1 MTRQQYLAE
10 LRHELS
16 TLPVEEQEEALEY
29 YRGYFE
35 DADNDEEVM
44 SEFGSPAALAQTI
57 KEKFAS
63 VPDITHRP
71 QQNEGTDGESGNF
84 SSDEVRSLDISLGIA
99 EIVMAKGEN
108 FSVAYRGLSS
118 GDIRYGLS
126 PFGTFTV
133 ESTGPLTGLNFWR
146 HNNAHSDLN
155 HPRILIK
162 IPEHT
167 KLDLLRLHIG
177 AGSFSAKDIDIV
189 SARSYIDVGAGN
201 IVLNRVCSTA
211 GKLQCGMGNISYT
224 GTLGGLVNI
233 DCGMG
238 NVSLNLDGREE
249 DYSLSAKVGLG
260 HVRMNELKKDGIG
273 TLLCTDQ
280 KQNHFSVNC
289 GMGAVTIKIH

>member
-10 LRHELS
+10 LKHELS

-44 SEFGSPAALAQTI
+44 AEFGTPQQLAQTI
-57 KEKFAS
+57 KDKFAS
-63 VPDITHRP
+63 VPDIA
-71 QQNEGTDGESGNF
+71 QQKNEGANGESNTF
-84 SSDEVRSLDISLGIA
+84 SSGDVRSLDISLGIA

-108 FSVAYRGLSS
+108 FSVSYRGLSS

-133 ESTGPLTGLNFWR
+133 ESSRLLSGIDKWR
-146 HNNAHSDLN
+146 HGDANG

-177 AGSFSAKDIDIV
+177 AGSFSAKDVDI
-189 SARSYIDVGAGN
+189 SSSRSYIDVGAGN
-201 IVLNRVCSTA
+201 IVLNRVSSGA
-211 GKLQCGMGNISYT
+211 GQLHCGMGNISYT
-224 GTLGGLVNI
+224 GTFAGQVNI

-238 NVSLNLDGREE
+238 NVTLNLDGREE
-249 DYSLSAKVGLG
+249 DYSISAKVGLG
-260 HVRMNELKKDGIG
+260 HVRMNEQRKDGIG
-273 TLLCTDQ
+273 TMLCTEQ